1 MSVKRA
7 STTRPSVP
15 AREWIEH
22 RGAVAI
28 RKHRAR
34 MGSTLLIDE
43 TIQVAGRPLQVAFL
57 LRRRLW
63 ETITIRSVLVKPR
76 RDVRLDLFR
85 GLANWLIFLGHIP
98 DSALAWF
105 TTRNYGF
112 SDGADLF
119 VLISGYTATFVFGNM
134 MTERGFIIGATRLLR
149 RVWQLYAAHLLLF
162 FLYLTAVH
170 YVAHRFD
177 DLHLMDQFNVAPLM
191 DFPVETLAQGLILK
205 FKPLNLDVLPLYI
218 VLMAAFPVVLWLM
231 LRWRNAVMIG
241 SAGLYLA
248 ARHHG
253 WNLSSYPAAV
263 WYFNPFAWQLLFV
276 LGAWLALG
284 GAAASRWLLSSRTLL
299 IMSAGFLV
307 FALVMTLSERIPAL
321 RELVPDHLA
330 SLFIPNDKTNLGPY
344 RILHLASLVLIVV
357 RLVPIDWPG
366 LKWPV
371 LQPLIRCGQQSL
383 PVFCVGLFL
392 SFVAHFVLE
401 FGSEGLPAQLLVGA
415 AGLWIM
421 TIVAYYRT
429 WSKRVDR
436 SPSSGQ
442 SVEPG

>member
-1 MSVKRA
+1 M
-7 STTRPSVP
+7 T
-15 AREWIEH
+15 
-22 RGAVAI
+22 
-28 RKHRAR
+28 
-34 MGSTLLIDE
+34 DE
-43 TIQVAGRPLQVAFL
+43 TIGHVSGRPLQVAFL
-57 LRRRLW
+57 LRRRIW
-63 ETITIRSVLVKPR
+63 ETITIRSVLVKPE
-76 RDVRLDLFR
+76 RDIRLDLFR

-98 DSALAWF
+98 DSVLAWF

-134 MTERGFIIGATRLLR
+134 MMERGFVIGATRLLR
-149 RVWQLYAAHLLLF
+149 RVWQLYVAHLLLF
-162 FLYLTAVH
+162 VLYLTAVH

-191 DFPVETLAQGLILK
+191 RFPVDTLAQGLILK

-218 VLMAAFPVVLWLM
+218 VLMAAFPIVLWFM

-241 SAGLYLA
+241 SIGLYLA
-248 ARHHG
+248 VRHYG
-253 WNLSSYPAAV
+253 WNLPSYPAGV
-263 WYFNPFAWQLLFV
+263 WYFNPFAWQLPFV
-276 LGAWLALG
+276 FGAWLALG
-284 GAAASRWLLSSRTLL
+284 GAAASRWLLSSRMLFIL
-299 IMSAGFLV
+299 SAGFLL
-307 FALVMTLSERIPAL
+307 FALAMTLAERIP
-321 RELVPDHLA
+321 EMQKYVPDDLA
-330 SLFIPNDKTNLGPY
+330 GVFIPNDKTNLGPY
-344 RILHLASLVLIVV
+344 RVVHLASLLLVV
-357 RLVPIDWPG
+357 VSLVPIDWPG
-366 LKWPV
+366 LKSPL

-401 FGSEGLPAQLLVGA
+401 FGSEGVLAQLLVGA

-436 SPSSGQ
+436 SHSPGAGVEVSG
-442 SVEPG
+442 

>member
-63 ETITIRSVLVKPR
+63 ETIMIRSVLAKPR

-98 DSALAWF
+98 NSVLVWF

-119 VLISGYTATFVFGNM
+119 VLISGYTATFVFGTM
-134 MTERGFIIGATRLLR
+134 MMERGFVIGATRLLR
-149 RVWQLYAAHLLLF
+149 RVWQLYVAHLLLF
-162 FLYLTAVH
+162 FVYLTAVH
-170 YVAHRFD
+170 YLAHRFD

-191 DFPVETLAQGLILK
+191 DFPVETLSQGLVLK

-218 VLMAAFPVVLWLM
+218 VLMAAFPVVLWFM
-231 LRWRNAVMIG
+231 LRWRNAVMI
-241 SAGLYLA
+241 SSFGLYLA
-248 ARHHG
+248 ARHYG
-253 WNLSSYPAAV
+253 WNLPAYPAGV
-263 WYFNPFAWQLLFV
+263 WYFNPFTWQLLFV
-276 LGAWLALG
+276 FGAWLALG
-284 GAAASRWLLSSRTLL
+284 GATASRWLLSSRTLL
-299 IMSAGFLV
+299 VMSGGFLL
-307 FALVMTLSERIPAL
+307 FALVMTLAERIPGL
-321 RELVPDHLA
+321 RDYFV
-330 SLFIPNDKTNLGPY
+330 PNDKTNLSPY
-344 RILHLASLVLIVV
+344 RVIHLASLVLIVV
-357 RLVPIDWPG
+357 SLVPIDWPG
-366 LKWPV
+366 LKSPF

-392 SFVAHFVLE
+392 SFIAHFLLD
-401 FGSEGLPAQLLVGA
+401 FGSEGIPAQLIVGA

-421 TIVAYYRT
+421 TGVAYYRT
-429 WSKRVDR
+429 WSKGVDR
-436 SPSSGQ
+436 SRSSGQ
-442 SVEPG
+442 GGEAGE